1 MQVKERQ
8 KGETMFDRA
17 LTRRSFVKASAGAA
31 AAAAVAGGF
40 MSFGSWQQAH
50 AAASGEKRA
59 VHSLCN
65 SCSSK
70 CGFTAYVAEDGTF
83 TEMVGDKDHPYCDGT
98 LCARGYG
105 YASIAYSPDRLT
117 DPLKKN
123 ESGQF
128 EAISWDQALSEISEK
143 VKGIIEADGP
153 QALVMIQDPRPSG
166 SFYTARFMQA
176 LGSANTYTHG
186 VSCNMSKNSGMTQ
199 AIGAADFTADVANAN
214 MVMFLGRSYAD
225 GIRPS
230 SLHALRD
237 AHAKGAH
244 IVIVDPRC
252 NASTRYADEWVP
264 IKPGT
269 DLALILGMAHV
280 LVTKG
285 TYDKDYVARYSVGFE
300 DWRRRLKEYTP
311 EWASEITGVPADT
324 IEHLA
329 DEMWKAAPK
338 SCIEQ
343 GWRAAFGCAHQN
355 SGETARAL
363 CLFNTLLGCWGVEG
377 GAYFP
382 ASAAAEPLTDPKFAG
397 PTPPEAKILGQEQY
411 PLSSGGMGVS
421 TYALSQI
428 PEGKVKGVFFY
439 QSNCVAG
446 YSNPAK
452 LAEFV
457 GGAELSV
464 AIDVQLTETCQACQ
478 YVLPDTSYLERLE
491 VPEFVGGK
499 VPVVSL
505 RDRVLEKVH
514 PNTKPVDEIFTELA
528 KACGVGQYFDFTI
541 DELADAQLKT
551 VGLSLAQLQKEGT
564 HVFTDM
570 KLKYALKTEWGTE
583 DKKVHFTSDACKAA
597 GFPASPGWLETKVT
611 PGEGQFRLIGGK
623 QAIHTH
629 TQTANIEPL
638 MAITKMYGLERIWM
652 NADVAASMGIS
663 DGDEVELSSETHTG
677 RTRVKATQRIEPGSI
692 YLPSHYGCSVP
703 EQKTAYNVGL
713 RQMDFVPFH
722 IEPGYGG
729 TMSQET
735 IVTVKKVGA

>member
-1 MQVKERQ
+1 MMLDH
-8 KGETMFDRA
+8 T
-17 LTRRSFVKASAGAA
+17 LTRRSFIKRSAGAA
-31 AAAAVAGGF
+31 AVVAGSGYL
-40 MSFGSWQQAH
+40 SFNAWQQAH
-50 AAASGEKRA
+50 AASGGKKRA

-123 ESGQF
+123 DSGQF
-128 EAISWDQALSEISEK
+128 EAISWDQAYSEIAEK
-143 VKGIIEADGP
+143 VRAIIDADGP
-153 QALVMIQDPRPSG
+153 NALVMIQDPRPSG

-176 LGSANTYTHG
+176 LGSPNTYTHG
-186 VSCNMSKNSGMTQ
+186 VACNMSKNSGMTQ

-237 AHAKGAH
+237 AKANGVH
-244 IVIVDPRC
+244 IVIVDPRM

-269 DLALILGMAHV
+269 DLALILAMANV
-280 LVTKG
+280 LISQGK
-285 TYDKDYVARYSVGFE
+285 YDADYVANYTVGFE
-300 DWRRRLKEYTP
+300 DWQKRVADYTP
-311 EWASEITGVPADT
+311 EWAEGITGIPAAT
-324 IEHLA
+324 IERLA
-329 DEMWKAAPK
+329 NELWEAAPK

-363 CLFNTLLGCWGVEG
+363 CLFNTLLGCWGIEG

-382 ASAAAEPLTDPKFAG
+382 ASAAAGPLTDPKFAA
-397 PTPPEAKILGQEQY
+397 PAKPEGKIIGQAEY

-421 TYALSQI
+421 TYALSLI

-446 YSNPAK
+446 YSNPAQ
-452 LAEFV
+452 LTEFLS
-457 GGAELSV
+457 GAELSV

-514 PNTKPVDEIFTELA
+514 PNTKPVDEIFSELA
-528 KACGVGQYFDFTI
+528 EACGVGQYFQFTI
-541 DELADAQLKT
+541 DELADAQLQT
-551 VGLSLAQLQKEGT
+551 VGLTLDQLREEGT
-564 HVFTDM
+564 HVFAD
-570 KLKYALKTEWGTE
+570 KALKFAPKTEWGTA
-583 DKKVHFTSDACKAA
+583 DKKVHFTSDACVAA
-597 GFPASPGWLETKVT
+597 GFPASPGWLEPMVS

-638 MAITKMYGLERIWM
+638 MAITKMYGLARIWM
-652 NADVAASMGIS
+652 NADVAAQMGIN
-663 DGDEVELSSETHTG
+663 DGDEVELSSDTHTG
-677 RTRVKATQRIEPGSI
+677 RTRVKVTQRIEPTSI

-703 EQKTAYNVGL
+703 EQHTAYNVGL